1 VTRPILI
8 GVTGGIGA
16 GKSTVVNAFVHRG
29 AVPFSADS
37 AVHELYSRP
46 DVVAAVRERWG
57 GEVLADGAVD
67 RTAIAGIVF
76 TDEGERRWLEG
87 LLHPLV
93 GAAWLQFV
101 EEQRALPEPPEFV
114 VAEVPLL
121 FEANLQD
128 RYDAIVTI
136 TAPLPTRIERA
147 EARGSGRT
155 LSAERAA
162 AQMSEEEK
170 TERADFSYTNTGSF
184 EDLDAFAGEVLDA
197 LRDRSP
203 GSPR

>member
-1 VTRPILI
+1 MPRPIVI

-16 GKSTVVNAFVHRG
+16 GKSTLVDAFVRRG

-37 AVHELYSRP
+37 AVHELYSLP
-46 DVVAAVRERWG
+46 VVVDAVRERWG
-57 GEVLADGAVD
+57 DSVVAHDGSVD
-67 RTAIAGIVF
+67 RGAIAAIVF
-76 TDEGERRWLEG
+76 NDPDERRWLEG

-93 GAAWLQFV
+93 ARTWLQFV
-101 EEQRALPEPPEFV
+101 ERQRALPDPPRFV

-121 FEANLQD
+121 FEAGLED
-128 RYDAIVTI
+128 RYDAIVAI

-170 TERADFSYTNTGSF
+170 SERADFAFTNTGSF
-184 EDLDAFAGEVLDA
+184 EDLDAFAGDVLEA
-197 LRDRSP
+197 LASRVA
-203 GSPR
+203 